1 MSLMKKIWIL
11 CLILLLIQNCSFK
24 PIYSKN
30 QKVNFYIESINFSDP
45 SNNIAGYIKSN
56 LNNYIN
62 KKDGNKYII
71 NTNIQYN
78 KRALSKNIA
87 GEIEKYDLSLNV
99 SFEIKSKTLD
109 KKLDFQENF
118 IMNNFGDELEE
129 RRYEENV
136 KRNMAFSIT
145 SQLLIFLSRNDN

>member
-11 CLILLLIQNCSFK
+11 CLMLLLIQNCGYK

-30 QKVNFYIESINFSDP
+30 QKINFYIESINFSDP
-45 SNNIAGYIKSN
+45 NNNIADYIKSN
-56 LNNYIN
+56 LKNYIN
-62 KKDGNKYII
+62 KKDGDKYII

-78 KRALSKNIA
+78 KRTLSKNIT

-99 SFEIKSKTLD
+99 SFEIKSKTFN

-118 IMNNFGDELEE
+118 IMNNLGDELEE
-129 RRYEENV
+129 RRYEENI
-136 KRNMAFSIT
+136 KRNMALSIT
-145 SQLLIFLSRNDN
+145 SQLLILLSRNDN

>member
-118 IMNNFGDELEE
+118 IMDNLGDELEE
-129 RRYEENV
+129 RKYEENV
-136 KRNMAFSIT
+136 KRNMALSIT

>member
-11 CLILLLIQNCSFK
+11 CLMLLLIQNCGYK

-30 QKVNFYIESINFSDP
+30 QKTNFYIESINFSDP
-45 SNNIAGYIKSN
+45 NNNIADYIKSN
-56 LNNYIN
+56 LKNYIN

-78 KRALSKNIA
+78 KKALSKNIT

-99 SFEIKSKTLD
+99 SFEIKSKTFN

-118 IMNNFGDELEE
+118 IMNNLGDELEE
-129 RRYEENV
+129 RRYEENI
-136 KRNMAFSIT
+136 KRNMALSIT
-145 SQLLIFLSRNDN
+145 SQLLILLSRNDN